1 MYFIKKIQGNMCT
14 VGDLYEG
21 ESDMNLTKQEVLAEV
36 NRGTV
41 IYGVVG
47 VKFKDMQ
54 ELCGVGVKFKDIQEL
69 AIELLY
75 TKGFPAKRGKQ
86 GNILIKSG
94 CSLGFYEETWTNDG
108 FLHVNVWDVRNA
120 RKILGC

>member
-41 IYGVVG
+41 IYGV
-47 VKFKDMQ
+47 
-54 ELCGVGVKFKDIQEL
+54 VGVKFKDIQEL

-108 FLHVNVWDVRNA
+108 FLRVNVWDVRNA